1 MSDSAGS
8 LPSPGDERQVLTEQ
22 LARVWSLRT
31 NQDQVLWRV
40 FGAFWPTNAI
50 LLVAL
55 FRSGAQGPSREVG
68 IITCAAGLFVAVV
81 WFLLH
86 RRALA
91 HLLRLD
97 SIAENLE
104 RMLAL
109 KPEHALSVGLSSVLV
124 GHGPQARAVMRSCIV
139 ILGTCWLGGLI
150 WFVAMYSHHK

>member
-1 MSDSAGS
+1 MSAAVGS
-8 LPSPGDERQVLTEQ
+8 SPSPGDEQKVLTEQ
-22 LARVWSLRT
+22 LARAWSLRT

-55 FRSGAQGPSREVG
+55 FRSGAQGPSRVVG
-68 IITCAAGLFVAVV
+68 IITCGAGLFVAVV

-109 KPEHALSVGLSSVLV
+109 KPEQALSVGLSSVPV
-124 GHGPQARAVMRSCIV
+124 GHGPRARAVMRSCIV
-139 ILGTCWLGGLI
+139 TLGTCWLFGLI
-150 WFVAMYSHHK
+150 WFVAT